1 MAYEIVE
8 KLKKQIASFKD
19 EAGFEDI
26 GTVTESGDG
35 IVKIAGLRKCLSQEL
50 LTIETDKGEIAAL
63 AFNLE
68 EGFIGAVVLG
78 DALAVRVGHRV
89 RQTGKVISIPVG
101 NEIIGRVV
109 DPLGRPVDG
118 KGVVFKDASKAKAY
132 PLERNAPDV
141 LAREAVNVPLH
152 TGIKAI
158 DAMIPIGRGQR
169 ELIIGDRATGKTSI
183 VLDTIINQ
191 GQDIGRRQKVVS

>member
-1 MAYEIVE
+1 MAYEIIE
-8 KLKKQIASFKD
+8 KLKKQIGDFKD

-26 GTVTESGDG
+26 GTVTETGDG

-50 LTIETDKGEIAAL
+50 LTIETDNGEISAL

-68 EGFIGAVVLG
+68 EGFIGAVILG

-89 RQTGKVISIPVG
+89 RQTGKVISIPMG

-118 KGVVFKDASKAKAY
+118 KGVVYPASAKGGSASGGRDY

-141 LAREAVNVPLH
+141 LAREA
-152 TGIKAI
+152 
-158 DAMIPIGRGQR
+158 
-169 ELIIGDRATGKTSI
+169 
-183 VLDTIINQ
+183 
-191 GQDIGRRQKVVS
+191 